1 MRPRSVLPPV
11 LAILIASPAL
21 AVDDRWT
28 SGTGQGTVEASI
40 RSRTG
45 STFRVFCG
53 SGTTDRQMGIVL
65 EGLATTVPKGRPL
78 DVQIIVDGKN
88 FPFALTD
95 GYGLVSAR
103 SSRFDLEAMAKA
115 MLASK
120 ATSFTIEYPSLD
132 KSETFSLADVAD
144 ALSDRGGTIVTPCL

>member
-1 MRPRSVLPPV
+1 MRLRSFLPPV
-11 LAILIASPAL
+11 LAILMASPAL
-21 AVDDRWT
+21 AIDYRWT

-40 RSRTG
+40 RNRTG

-53 SGTTDRQMGIVL
+53 SGTDDRQMGILL
-65 EGLATTVPKGRPL
+65 EGLATTAPKGRPL
-78 DVQIIVDGKN
+78 DVQVVVDGKN
-88 FPFALTD
+88 FPFAVTD
-95 GYGLVSAR
+95 GYGVVSAR

-132 KSETFSLADVAD
+132 KSETFPLGDVAD